1 MEESNLSGKDE
12 YNNNNNS
19 LNEADYTTLYLRG
32 LKYFY
37 GTDCRI
43 NYKEA
48 YEIFKKLINSKNY
61 NDEILILLGIMYEK
75 GYHVSHSYRKAVEFY
90 KKAAKNGNAK
100 AYYLLA
106 QLAEKK
112 ILDEEDGKNSYD
124 DVAFEY
130 YKNSAKLNYS
140 DAYARIGIILEQGL
154 LNTEI
159 NLKNAAE
166 NFKKAVEID
175 NNPVGLNGLGNAF
188 YNGIV
193 TKKNYE
199 QAVEYYRQAIHGGNI
214 DALNNLGICY
224 EFGNGVEQNNE
235 EALKYYTK
243 AKDQGHSDGMTNYAI
258 LKIKIGIRNNNYK
271 GLSECFK
278 ILHSASLIN
287 KSKPEIFYYIGLL
300 YEIGFDV
307 FEDGGIIK
315 NSYLAYVYYKRAAEL
330 GYAKGYTKLGI
341 SFFNGI
347 KDVIPSNEKASISML
362 EKAIEKGDGEAAK
375 YLNYIKSNINKW
387 YNFWYIF

>member
-375 YLNYIKSNINKW
+375 YLNYIKSNINK
-387 YNFWYIF
+387 

>member
-1 MEESNLSGKDE
+1 MEESDLPEKDE

-19 LNEADYTTLYLRG
+19 FNEADYTALYLKG

-37 GTDCRI
+37 GTDCRV
-43 NYKEA
+43 NYREA
-48 YEIFKKLINSKNY
+48 YEIFKKLINSKNN
-61 NDEILILLGIMYEK
+61 NDEILIILGIMHEK
-75 GYHVSHSYRKAVEFY
+75 GFHVSQSYRKAVEFY
-90 KKAAKNGNAK
+90 KQAAKNGNAK
-100 AYYLLA
+100 AYYLLG

-130 YKNSAKLNYS
+130 YKKSAKQNYS
-140 DAYARIGIILEQGL
+140 DAYARIGLILEQGL

-175 NNPVGLNGLGNAF
+175 NNPIGLNGLGNAF

-193 TKKNYE
+193 TQKNYE

-235 EALKYYTK
+235 EALKYYIK
-243 AKDQGHSDGMTNYAI
+243 AKEKGHSDAMTNYAI
-258 LKIKIGIRNNNYK
+258 LKIKIGIKNNNFK

-278 ILHSASLIN
+278 ILQGASLIN
-287 KSKPEIFYYIGLL
+287 KTKPEIYYFIGML
-300 YEIGFDV
+300 YEIGFDI
-307 FEDGGIIK
+307 FEDGGVIK
-315 NSYLAYVYYKRAAEL
+315 NSYLAYVYYKRSAEF

-347 KDVIPSNEKASISML
+347 KDVVPHNEKASISML
-362 EKAIEKGDGEAAK
+362 EKAIEKGDEEAKK
-375 YLNYIKSNINKW
+375 YLNYIKSNINK
-387 YNFWYIF
+387 

>member
-1 MEESNLSGKDE
+1 
-12 YNNNNNS
+12 
-19 LNEADYTTLYLRG
+19 
-32 LKYFY
+32 
-37 GTDCRI
+37 
-43 NYKEA
+43 
-48 YEIFKKLINSKNY
+48 
-61 NDEILILLGIMYEK
+61 
-75 GYHVSHSYRKAVEFY
+75 
-90 KKAAKNGNAK
+90 
-100 AYYLLA
+100 
-106 QLAEKK
+106 
-112 ILDEEDGKNSYD
+112 
-124 DVAFEY
+124 VAFEY

-375 YLNYIKSNINKW
+375 YLNYIKSNINK
-387 YNFWYIF
+387 